1 MKNDGVFERGLNAIR
16 HCTLRK
22 ANEGGKSRIMTKGN
36 YAESGKVGINE

>member
-22 ANEGGKSRIMTKGN
+22 ANEGGNSRFMTKGN
-36 YAESGKVGINE
+36 YAESGKARIKE